1 MQESRQAQG
10 LPLMVE
16 MLRVSPPALP
26 REQKLRVQ
34 VQVPLRR
41 SVLER
46 QMMPLPALGPRN
58 LPLEAR
64 LAWSI

>member
-1 MQESRQAQG
+1 
-10 LPLMVE
+10 MVE